1 MGWQGDTAPTQS
13 WHQTATGSSEV
24 RPDILINTL
33 LWQQCLKYLT
43 QKHHQLSILHCSCT
57 DWASLMQWQNWSLN
71 TRDFVIITF
80 FLRETPSFS
89 WYWQHLYFPLEGKDL
104 SSSHLLVV
112 SFILSFSTSST
123 ARKKYLHA
131 NANQSMKAVKSNRK

>member
-80 FLRETPSFS
+80 FSERN
-89 WYWQHLYFPLEGKDL
+89 
-104 SSSHLLVV
+104 
-112 SFILSFSTSST
+112 SFIFLILTTFIFSFGRKRFVFITSAGSF
-123 ARKKYLHA
+123 LHFILFNFKHSKEEIFA
-131 NANQSMKAVKSNRK
+131 C